1 MHLRDAGLDLQFRTS
16 AHAMSSKRHVVVTLA
31 AQLTG
36 AVEPGESLLQRLVRL
51 DAILVKRPRP
61 PPHEDD
67 DTEARHAVRLGSL
80 ILTRNLA

>member
-1 MHLRDAGLDLQFRTS
+1 MMVMH
-16 AHAMSSKRHVVVTLA
+16 A

-51 DAILVKRPRP
+51 DAILVERPRP

-67 DTEARHAVRLGSL
+67 DDESRPVVRLVFL
-80 ILTRNLA
+80 LMHRNLAGPQP